1 MPSKIAND
9 RFDSLPHSV
18 DRVGAH
24 RGPAKKGRGWIML
37 AWAFGATVLL
47 VGAGVAVLFIQN
59 DKLSFAIPGAAT
71 SEAPAATSQ
80 ATAPPTPTETAP
92 VEAPVVETPPTPEA
106 TVDPS
111 LSVTVLNGTPGT
123 GVAAAVG
130 KTLTAAG
137 WTVDDTG
144 DANSE
149 DFATTT
155 VYYADASL
163 EAAARGVAASL
174 PGAEIRLSS
183 DFAGSGASLTV
194 VVGNNYV
201 ANAG

>member
-1 MPSKIAND
+1 MPRNTPND

-24 RGPAKKGRGWIML
+24 RGPAKKGRGWIVL

-47 VGAGVAVLFIQN
+47 VGAGVAVLFLQN
-59 DKLSFAIPGAAT
+59 DKLNFSAPGAA
-71 SEAPAATSQ
+71 SSAAPAAS
-80 ATAPPTPTETAP
+80 ATPTATPEPTETAAAEP
-92 VEAPVVETPPTPEA
+92 PAETTAPVPEA

-130 KTLTAAG
+130 ETLTAAG

-144 DANSE
+144 DADSE
-149 DFATTT
+149 DVATTI
-155 VYYADASL
+155 VYYSDAAL
-163 EAAARGVAASL
+163 EPAARGVLASL
-174 PGAEIRLSS
+174 PGAETRLSDEFS
-183 DFAGSGASLTV
+183 GNGASLTV
-194 VVGNNYV
+194 VVGNDY
-201 ANAG
+201 AG